1 MAALRFK
8 ATGRNA
14 SGGAAYTAANGE
26 IVVAR
31 QLGFQRLMSRVV
43 GDEGAVDDGFDQ
55 RLFGFEVIEDGGLA
69 NPGFLSHGVQGE
81 IGRAFT
87 GDDALGGVENG

>member
-1 MAALRFK
+1 M
-8 ATGRNA
+8 
-14 SGGAAYTAANGE
+14 GE

-31 QLGFQRLMSRVV
+31 QFGFQRLMSRVV
-43 GDEGAVDDGFDQ
+43 GDEGAVDVGFDQ